1 MSKPRIEKWEEPHLV
16 LITGATGA
24 IGPLVVNEFFN
35 AGFSVRTLSL
45 HQPESDIWPL
55 DVDARIGDITDASS
69 VADAMEGA
77 DAVIHMAALLHIVNL
92 PPGLERLYEQVNV
105 GGTSVV
111 VGAALRAGV
120 RRIVFF
126 STIAVYGRSDGKI
139 VTEHDPVRP
148 DTFYARTKL
157 EAENIVLR
165 ATNPEGGHIGS
176 VLRLG
181 AVYGSRIKGN
191 YQRLVHSLARGRFV
205 PIGTGNNRRSLVY
218 DKDVARAAV
227 LVAGHD
233 DAAGKIFNVTDG
245 SFHTVNEIIGAICH
259 ALGRKPPSVSLPL
272 SAVRLATGFIEDGVK
287 LLGWQ
292 PPVSRETI
300 DKYTEDI
307 AVDSRRIQREL
318 GFKPQYDLNA
328 GWKETVEAMGYAG
341 VL

>member
-1 MSKPRIEKWEEPHLV
+1 MGTDKRSSPLI

-35 AGFSVRTLSL
+35 EGFSIRTLSL
-45 HQPESDIWPL
+45 DQPKAEMWPL
-55 DVDARIGDITDASS
+55 DVDARIGDITDSSS
-69 VADAMEGA
+69 VAAAMEGV
-77 DAVIHMAALLHIVNL
+77 DAVIHMAALLHIVN
-92 PPGLERLYEQVNV
+92 PPPDLERLYEQVNV

-111 VGAALRAGV
+111 VEAALRAGV
-120 RRIVFF
+120 RRLVFF

-139 VTEHDPVRP
+139 VTENDPVHP

-157 EAENIVLR
+157 EAEHVVLR
-165 ATNPEGGHIGS
+165 AKNLEGRHIGS
-176 VLRLG
+176 VMRLG

-205 PIGTGNNRRSLVY
+205 PIGAGSNRRSLVY

-245 SFHTVNEIIGAICH
+245 SFHSVNEIIGTICH
-259 ALGRKPPSVSLPL
+259 ALGRKPPSMSLPV
-272 SAVRLATGFIEDGVK
+272 SAVRLAAGFIEDGMK
-287 LLGWQ
+287 LLGRQ
-292 PPVSRETI
+292 SPLSRETI

-307 AVDSRRIQREL
+307 AVDSQRIQREL
-318 GFKPQYDLNA
+318 GFKPQYDLAA
-328 GWKETVEAMGYAG
+328 GWKETVEKKRQAG
-341 VL
+341 SL